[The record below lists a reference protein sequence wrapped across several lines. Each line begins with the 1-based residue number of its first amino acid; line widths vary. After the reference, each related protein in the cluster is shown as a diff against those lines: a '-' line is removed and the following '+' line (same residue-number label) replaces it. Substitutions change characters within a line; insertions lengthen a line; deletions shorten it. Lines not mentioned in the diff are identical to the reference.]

1 MTASG
6 EPSKAIGSDLFNV
19 FRGALMGAAEVI
31 PGVSG
36 GTVALVVGIYDR
48 LIISAGHTVS
58 GVRLAATDLPRGKGG
73 RRAAEEFRNVHWR
86 LVLAVLAGMFAAVIV
101 AAKLVAPL
109 VESHPEHAFGLF
121 FGLVLASLYV
131 PYMGSGRRWTP
142 ANYLLALVV
151 AAGAFVLTGLPP
163 TEITDPHPL
172 IIVGAAA
179 VAITALVLPGVSG
192 SFMLLAFG
200 LYTVT
205 INAVNER
212 DFGYLGLFA
221 LGAVLGLAF
230 FVKLLQWLLEHHHHL
245 TLVVMTGLLAGSLRA
260 LWPWQPWEEERR
272 ILLAPSGD
280 VLIPAGMLLL
290 GMAIVIG
297 VLLVE
302 RRRTHSANA
311 RPRTTVE
318 V

>member
-1 MTASG
+1 
-6 EPSKAIGSDLFNV
+6 
-19 FRGALMGAAEVI
+19 MGTAEVI

-58 GVRLAATDLPRGKGG
+58 GIRLAAADLPRGKSGA
-73 RRAAEEFRNVHWR
+73 RAAEEFRNVHWR

-109 VESHPEHAFGLF
+109 VESHPHRAFGLF

-131 PYMGSGRRWTP
+131 PYRGSGQRWTP
-142 ANYLLALVV
+142 ANYLLALAV

-172 IIVGAAA
+172 LIVGAAA

-272 ILLAPSGD
+272 TLLAPSGD
-280 VLIPAGMLLL
+280 VLLPTAMLLL

-302 RRRTHSANA
+302 RHSANA
-311 RPRTTVE
+311 GQRTTVE